1 MIGIFDSGLGGLTAL
16 CEARRLLPHADV
28 VYFGDTARCPYGV
41 KSEKTLL
48 RYTEEAISLLEGY
61 GASRILAACGT
72 VSSVALPRLRGSF
85 KARLY
90 GICEEGL
97 AGIAGDRIAV
107 IATPATVRS
116 HAFRYAIEKRLPK
129 AHITELACPL
139 FVAMAE
145 NGLRD
150 PRDPVVRELV
160 SRSLAPLKESP
171 PDTLVLGCTHFPL
184 LADAIKAVLPTTRLY
199 DVGKEAARALLPE
212 AEGETGKTLILLSDL
227 DEGYEASVRRII
239 GSSTDAEIRAV
250 SI

>member
-16 CEARRLLPHADV
+16 CEARRLLPHTDI

-41 KSEKTLL
+41 KSAKTLL
-48 RYTEEAISLLEGY
+48 RYTEEAVTLLEAH
-61 GASRILAACGT
+61 GADRILAACGT

-129 AHITELACPL
+129 THITELACPL

-145 NGLRD
+145 NGLLD
-150 PRDPVVRELV
+150 PFDPVVRELV
-160 SRSLAPLKESP
+160 SRSLAPIKEDP

-184 LADAIKAVLPTTRLY
+184 LAGAIKAVLPDTLLY
-199 DVGKEAARALLPE
+199 DVGKEAAKALLPE
-212 AEGETGKTLILLSDL
+212 ADRERGNTLILLSDL
-227 DEGYEASVRRII
+227 DDGYEATVRRII
-239 GSSTDAEIRAV
+239 GSSTDAEIRAAT
-250 SI
+250 I

>member
-16 CEARRLLPHADV
+16 CEARRLLPHTDI

-48 RYTEEAISLLEGY
+48 RYTEEAISLLESY
-61 GASRILAACGT
+61 GADRILAACGT
-72 VSSVALPRLRGSF
+72 VSSVALPRLRDRVT
-85 KARLY
+85 AELY
-90 GICEEGL
+90 GVCEEGL
-97 AGIAGDRIAV
+97 AEISGEKIAV

-116 HAFRYAIEKRLPK
+116 HAFRDAIKKRLPK
-129 AHITELACPL
+129 ASVTETACPM

-150 PRDPVVRELV
+150 PSDPVVRELV
-160 SRSLAPLKESP
+160 SRSLAPLKGSP

-184 LADAIKAVLPTTRLY
+184 LAEAIRQFLPQTRLY
-199 DVGKEAARALLPE
+199 DVGKEAAKALLPE
-212 AEGETGKTLILLSDL
+212 RDREAGKTLILLSDL
-227 DEGYEASVRRII
+227 DDGYEATVRRIV
-239 GSSTDAEIRAV
+239 GEGVGAEIRAA